1 MFCTSKVGR
10 GEEIA
15 GVFGSPHSLISF
27 RSDVVGLDTTE
38 NKAILGECKFR
49 NTPMD
54 KKQLE
59 ELMDRDGLIDKRYK
73 VAEYHLYSLSGFTD
87 WVKDNAVALNVRLI
101 PIEDMYN

>member
-1 MFCTSKVGR
+1 MNGVKKPFTNITHQEKVHSK
-10 GEEIA
+10 
-15 GVFGSPHSLISF
+15 
-27 RSDVVGLDTTE
+27 TE
-38 NKAILGECKFR
+38 QIENNNKNHKNVI
-49 NTPMD
+49 N

-87 WVKDNAVALNVRLI
+87 WVKENAVALNVRLI

>member
-1 MFCTSKVGR
+1 
-10 GEEIA
+10 
-15 GVFGSPHSLISF
+15 
-27 RSDVVGLDTTE
+27 
-38 NKAILGECKFR
+38 
-49 NTPMD
+49 MD

-59 ELMDRDGLIDKRYK
+59 DLMDRAGLIDKRYK